1 MSSSGAE
8 RLKFSRTLGGNVSP
22 SDCVKSSAAV
32 KESVLDPSGPRYGRP
47 SDRYG
52 PPTALFDHALA
63 LLQYDLE
70 RLQAL
75 TPPDATIPH
84 AYDLISNSAR
94 FFDDENVRG
103 STLRDTLEA
112 LLPGSTKWHWSMVDG
127 PVNPGGVLFEGTF
140 AYLVFE
146 LKNEPG
152 LGGDPFLQSLAVYN
166 KIIKRKE
173 VQSPSHPLGDPSTEF
188 P

>member
-1 MSSSGAE
+1 
-8 RLKFSRTLGGNVSP
+8 
-22 SDCVKSSAAV
+22 
-32 KESVLDPSGPRYGRP
+32 
-47 SDRYG
+47 
-52 PPTALFDHALA
+52 
-63 LLQYDLE
+63 
-70 RLQAL
+70 
-75 TPPDATIPH
+75 
-84 AYDLISNSAR
+84 
-94 FFDDENVRG
+94 
-103 STLRDTLEA
+103 
-112 LLPGSTKWHWSMVDG
+112 MVDG